1 MPLVLGGVQWLLPD
15 IAPCWYTDNLPAMSL
30 ESCDHL
36 HVALAGALDSSEAEL
51 HLQVK
56 SLLLN
61 MDVNTAYTSIG
72 ASIDCLFI
80 WLASWAFSQHL
91 NIVHGDRIWTTR
103 RSVILDLCDPVLV
116 LTLTGY
122 LFGLSVERAKEQE
135 RESVDLV
142 WLLPTDG
149 LPDMLPF
156 PFVLNQ
162 PAKDLQEQCREMD
175 LVPDGSLELIHD
187 LLQGLMGGPYCE
199 ALVTWLLEYKHLFG
213 PVSKWLSAR
222 GLDFNDYA
230 AHLRD
235 GGP

>member
-1 MPLVLGGVQWLLPD
+1 MPLVLGGVQQLLP
-15 IAPCWYTDNLPAMSL
+15 DNLPATSL
-30 ESCDHL
+30 ESCNHL

-51 HLQVK
+51 CLQVK
-56 SLLLN
+56 LLLLN
-61 MDVNTAYTSIG
+61 MDVNIAYTVDNCLQQKGLTLKQYIAKGSNVG
-72 ASIDCLFI
+72 ESIDGLFI

-91 NIVHGDRIWTTR
+91 NIIHGDRIWTTR
-103 RSVILDLCDPVLV
+103 RSAIPDLCDLVLV

-122 LFGLSVERAKEQE
+122 LFGLSGLSVERAKEQE

-213 PVSKWLSAR
+213 PVLE
-222 GLDFNDYA
+222 
-230 AHLRD
+230 
-235 GGP
+235 